1 MILGITYSH
10 ISIEQDKQSLEIR
23 RYSRQ
28 CLNKIRSFGD
38 QIVQGRVLA
47 SGYAGSLLSV
57 ISTASVI
64 GSQNDQEIHSA
75 LLDIK
80 EFLDVL
86 HNGRQNDSYKSQ
98 PQFPPQTKLINQ
110 FNEQLEE
117 EEGLEE
123 IEAQVISQRYNQNFT
138 DFSKETKSAVL
149 NIFIFFKRLQSPP
162 DSDSDD
168 DDDDDERW
176 LFDKYDDD

>member
-1 MILGITYSH
+1 SH

-23 RYSRQ
+23 RYSRE
-28 CLNKIRSFGD
+28 CLNQFQSFGD
-38 QIVQGRVLA
+38 QFVQGRVLA

-75 LLDIK
+75 LSDIK
-80 EFLDVL
+80 EFLDIL
-86 HNGRQNDSYKSQ
+86 HNGRQYDSYKHQ
-98 PQFPPQTKLINQ
+98 HQFPPLTKLIKQ
-110 FNEQLEE
+110 FNEQFEE

-149 NIFIFFKRLQSPP
+149 NIFLFLKRLQSPP

-168 DDDDDERW
+168 DDDE
-176 LFDKYDDD
+176 DDDD